1 MFIFAASIFLSAFL
15 LFQIQP
21 MIGKFILPWFGGTPA
36 VWSTVMLFFQVLL
49 TGGYAYAY
57 WLMSRKKQT
66 AIHISLIALA
76 LSILAALSFVWKSPI
91 TPDASWKPQDV
102 STPILDIFQLLTISV
117 GLPYFLLASNSPLM
131 QAWFSRAFPERSY
144 AKLYSLSNAG
154 SLLGLLAYPVLVEPI
169 LSLQSQGWMW
179 SMGFA
184 FYGIF
189 AGWIAFQNGRVAPLS
204 PPTTDSV
211 SSLTS
216 YLKGSGAS
224 RQASAV
230 EAPQPSFALMSLWV
244 ALSATASLFLL
255 SVTNQISQEVAVIP
269 FLWILP
275 LALYLLSFILTFS
288 GERGYNR
295 KLYSILFI
303 ISTILTLFVLL
314 NSTRL
319 HVYWQIFAYCL
330 LLFSACML
338 SHGELYLLRPEA
350 DHLTSFYL
358 MVSIGGALGGLFVSL
373 VAPLI
378 FNGYW
383 EFFVGL
389 AMAIAILLSLR
400 GVTRAERSPKGVVQA
415 AMEQSPNDDGVASTE
430 KLRLATTSGVTRN
443 VIFVRARFIFF
454 VFGLV
459 TVMLVLVGTYF
470 SGSLYSK
477 RNFYGVIRVR
487 EDLVGDPTRPAY
499 LMAHGITVHGLQ
511 FIGEDRDLPTTY
523 YVHDGGAG
531 LAILNHPRYG
541 QGLKVGMLGVGTGT
555 LAIYG
560 QPGDVYRL
568 YEINPVVTDLAEG
581 KGGYFSFVKD
591 SQADVTMVLGD
602 ARISLERE
610 LAETGSQNFDVLVLD
625 TFSSDSIPVHLVTK
639 EALSLYL
646 EHLAPDGIIAAHI
659 TNLHLD
665 LQPVFW
671 RLAQNYD
678 LYIGRV
684 NYEGDKDGGYA
695 SHWILLARD
704 PALLDVP
711 AIQEHTFDLSSYST
725 MLRLWTDDYSN
736 LFQILK

>member
-1 MFIFAASIFLSAFL
+1 MLLFTVSIFLSAFL

-36 VWSTVMLFFQVLL
+36 VWSTVMLFFQILL

-57 WLMSRKKQT
+57 WLMGRKRRT
-66 AIHISLIALA
+66 ALHVSLIALA
-76 LSILAALSFVWKSPI
+76 LIILAALSFVWKSPI
-91 TPDASWKPQDV
+91 TPDPGWKPQDV
-102 STPILDIFQLLTISV
+102 ASPILDIFKLLAVSV

-154 SLLGLLAYPVLVEPI
+154 SLLGLLAYPVLVEPN
-169 LSLQSQGWMW
+169 LSLRNQGWMW
-179 SMGFA
+179 SVGFA
-184 FYGIF
+184 FFGLF
-189 AGWIAFQNGRVAPLS
+189 AGWIAIQNGRAAVLS
-204 PPTTDSV
+204 KPKPDSA
-211 SSLTS
+211 STSPRPSL
-216 YLKGSGAS
+216 
-224 RQASAV
+224 
-230 EAPQPSFALMSLWV
+230 ALMSLWI

-295 KLYSILFI
+295 KIHTILFI
-303 ISTILTLFVLL
+303 VSTILTLFVLL

-319 HVYWQIFAYCL
+319 HVYWQILAYCL

-350 DHLTSFYL
+350 DHLTTFYL

-373 VAPLI
+373 IAPMI

-389 AMAIAILLSLR
+389 AMAIAILLSLQGGQR
-400 GVTRAERSPKGVVQA
+400 LTK
-415 AMEQSPNDDGVASTE
+415 QSPTSNEGIALPS
-430 KLRLATTSGVTRN
+430 LRLRYAPLSAMARN
-443 VIFVRARFIFF
+443 DISNRARFVFF

-459 TVMLVLVGTYF
+459 TVMLVLMGTFF

-487 EDLVGDPTRPAY
+487 EDLVGTPPRPAY

-511 FIGEDRDLPTTY
+511 FIGADRDLPTTY
-523 YVHDGGAG
+523 YVKDGGAG

-581 KGGYFSFVKD
+581 RGGYFSFVKD
-591 SQADVTMVLGD
+591 SQADVTMALGD

-639 EALSLYL
+639 EAFALYL
-646 EHLAPDGIIAAHI
+646 EHLALDGVIAAHI

-671 RLAQNYD
+671 QLAKHYG
-678 LYIGRV
+678 LSMVRIE
-684 NYEGDKDGGYA
+684 YEGDSNGGYA

-704 PALLDVP
+704 PALLDVT
-711 AIQEHTFDLSSYST
+711 AIQEHAVDLKGYST
-725 MLRLWTDDYSN
+725 SLKLWTDDYSN